1 MPKEYEPSF
10 KKGSH
15 PPIRTRCQLERTQ
28 SGVPRCA
35 QYALSLAQRILLHTD
50 SQPHLH
56 TEGI

>member
-10 KKGSH
+10 KKEV
-15 PPIRTRCQLERTQ
+15 IRRYEQGVSLNALSQE
-28 SGVPRCA
+28 VPRCA

>member
-10 KKGSH
+10 KKEV
-15 PPIRTRCQLERTQ
+15 IRRYEQGVSL